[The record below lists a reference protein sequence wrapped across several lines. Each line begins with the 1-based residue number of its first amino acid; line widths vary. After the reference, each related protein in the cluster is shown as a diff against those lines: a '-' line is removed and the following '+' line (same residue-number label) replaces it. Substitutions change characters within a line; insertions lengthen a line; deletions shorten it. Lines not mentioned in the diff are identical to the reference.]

1 MAYRGGLK
9 KWFKED
15 WRDIKTGKKC
25 GRKSAS
31 SSKRGYPACRPKKVA
46 KRMTA
51 AEKKAAGSRKTGPG
65 RIKYP
70 ITASGRRRKKGA
82 KRG

>member
-25 GRKSAS
+25 GRKSAKG
-31 SSKRGYPACRPKKVA
+31 SKRPYPACRPKAVA
-46 KRMTA
+46 SKMTA
-51 AEKKAAGSRKTGPG
+51 AEKRSAASRKTGPAKV
-65 RIKYP
+65 KYAV
-70 ITASGRRRKKGA
+70 TASGRRRKK
-82 KRG
+82 RG